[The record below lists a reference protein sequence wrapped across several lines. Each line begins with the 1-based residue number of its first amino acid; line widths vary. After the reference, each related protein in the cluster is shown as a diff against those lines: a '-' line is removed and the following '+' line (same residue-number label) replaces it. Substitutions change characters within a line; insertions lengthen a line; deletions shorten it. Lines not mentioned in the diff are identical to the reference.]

1 MIDILGYLVYIIN
14 PLTII
19 MATTY
24 SIEGAFRYEFKN
36 KKATYITSAI
46 MAAVTVILVE
56 YALIVLKIDIFDAGG
71 LILGVE
77 DVIRVAGLFVPG
89 AFTCFFARIQQK
101 AAAKNRA
108 AAAK

>member
-56 YALIVLKIDIFDAGG
+56 YALIVLKT
-71 LILGVE
+71 
-77 DVIRVAGLFVPG
+77 DVQHFSASSNIIVDTLE
-89 AFTCFFARIQQK
+89 K
-101 AAAKNRA
+101 MY
-108 AAAK
+108 